1 MTTKENIDI
10 LRKPGAQALSLA
22 SLFMILFSCLTFFF
36 GLDYER
42 FPNYLKITTIIELII
57 IIISLLQW
65 IRFIDFEKES
75 AQKYKKIYARFLV
88 IINVLTTIT
97 AVFATCNLY
106 YFIAVQNHYDLF
118 NYWLMGTISIIISY
132 LLLVIGGMFTLLKLP
147 KVTKRWGGK
156 TKTHFGLLLT
166 ALSAFI
172 YIERIIEYILVPNV
186 VESKF
191 VIMVS
196 IIIIACTQFVAF
208 QFIMQYSRFY
218 IFELNTE
225 DDD

>member
-1 MTTKENIDI
+1 
-10 LRKPGAQALSLA
+10 
-22 SLFMILFSCLTFFF
+22 
-36 GLDYER
+36 
-42 FPNYLKITTIIELII
+42 
-57 IIISLLQW
+57 IISLLQW

-106 YFIAVQNHYDLF
+106 YFVAVQNHYDLF
-118 NYWLMGTISIIISY
+118 NYWLMGSISIIISY

>member
-1 MTTKENIDI
+1 MSNF
-10 LRKPGAQALSLA
+10 L
-22 SLFMILFSCLTFFF
+22 F

-65 IRFIDFEKES
+65 IRFIDFEKER

-88 IINVLTTIT
+88 VINVLTTIT

-106 YFIAVQNHYDLF
+106 YFVALQNHYDLF

-196 IIIIACTQFVAF
+196 IIIIVCTQFAAF

>member
-1 MTTKENIDI
+1 
-10 LRKPGAQALSLA
+10 
-22 SLFMILFSCLTFFF
+22 
-36 GLDYER
+36 
-42 FPNYLKITTIIELII
+42 
-57 IIISLLQW
+57 
-65 IRFIDFEKES
+65 
-75 AQKYKKIYARFLV
+75 
-88 IINVLTTIT
+88 
-97 AVFATCNLY
+97 
-106 YFIAVQNHYDLF
+106 

-166 ALSAFI
+166 ALSSFI
-172 YIERIIEYILVPNV
+172 YIEKIIEYILVPNV

-191 VIMVS
+191 VIMGS

>member
-36 GLDYER
+36 GSDYER

-88 IINVLTTIT
+88 VINVLTTIT

-106 YFIAVQNHYDLF
+106 YFVALQNHYDLF

-172 YIERIIEYILVPNV
+172 YIERIIEYMLVPNV

-196 IIIIACTQFVAF
+196 IIIIVCTQFVAF

>member
-1 MTTKENIDI
+1 M
-10 LRKPGAQALSLA
+10 
-22 SLFMILFSCLTFFF
+22 
-36 GLDYER
+36 
-42 FPNYLKITTIIELII
+42 
-57 IIISLLQW
+57 
-65 IRFIDFEKES
+65 
-75 AQKYKKIYARFLV
+75 
-88 IINVLTTIT
+88 LTTIT
-97 AVFATCNLY
+97 VVFALCNLY
-106 YFIAVQNHYDLF
+106 YFAAVQNHYDLF

-166 ALSAFI
+166 ALSSFI
-172 YIERIIEYILVPNV
+172 YIEKIIEYILIPNV

-218 IFELNTE
+218 IFELNKE

>member
-1 MTTKENIDI
+1 MSNF
-10 LRKPGAQALSLA
+10 L
-22 SLFMILFSCLTFFF
+22 F

-57 IIISLLQW
+57 IVISLLQW

-75 AQKYKKIYARFLV
+75 AQKYKKYARFLV
-88 IINVLTTIT
+88 VINVLTTIT

-106 YFIAVQNHYDLF
+106 YFVAVQNHYDLF

-218 IFELNTE
+218 ILN
-225 DDD
+225 

>member
-1 MTTKENIDI
+1 MTTKENIDT
-10 LRKPGAQALSLA
+10 LRKPGAQALSLI
-22 SLFMILFSCLTFFF
+22 SLFLILFSCLTFFF

-57 IIISLLQW
+57 IVISLLQW

-88 IINVLTTIT
+88 VINVLTTIT
-97 AVFATCNLY
+97 VVFALCNLY
-106 YFIAVQNHYDLF
+106 YFAAVQNHYDLF
-118 NYWLMGTISIIISY
+118 NYWLMGSISIIISY

-172 YIERIIEYILVPNV
+172 YIERI
-186 VESKF
+186 
-191 VIMVS
+191 
-196 IIIIACTQFVAF
+196 
-208 QFIMQYSRFY
+208 
-218 IFELNTE
+218 
-225 DDD
+225 

>member
-1 MTTKENIDI
+1 MSNF
-10 LRKPGAQALSLA
+10 L
-22 SLFMILFSCLTFFF
+22 F

-57 IIISLLQW
+57 IVISLLQW

-75 AQKYKKIYARFLV
+75 AQKYKNICPILV
-88 IINVLTTIT
+88 VINVLTTIT

-106 YFIAVQNHYDLF
+106 YFVAVQNHYDLF

>member
-1 MTTKENIDI
+1 M
-10 LRKPGAQALSLA
+10 
-22 SLFMILFSCLTFFF
+22 
-36 GLDYER
+36 
-42 FPNYLKITTIIELII
+42 
-57 IIISLLQW
+57 
-65 IRFIDFEKES
+65 
-75 AQKYKKIYARFLV
+75 
-88 IINVLTTIT
+88 LTTIT

-106 YFIAVQNHYDLF
+106 YFVAVQNHYDLF

-186 VESKF
+186 GIQVCHNGKYHYYCLYTICSL
-191 VIMVS
+191 S
-196 IIIIACTQFVAF
+196 IYYAIQ
-208 QFIMQYSRFY
+208 
-218 IFELNTE
+218 
-225 DDD
+225 

>member
-106 YFIAVQNHYDLF
+106 YFVAVQNHYDLF

-166 ALSAFI
+166 A
-172 YIERIIEYILVPNV
+172 
-186 VESKF
+186 
-191 VIMVS
+191 
-196 IIIIACTQFVAF
+196 
-208 QFIMQYSRFY
+208 
-218 IFELNTE
+218 
-225 DDD
+225 

>member
-42 FPNYLKITTIIELII
+42 SPNYLKITTIIELII

-88 IINVLTTIT
+88 VINVLTTIT

-106 YFIAVQNHYDLF
+106 YFVALQNHYDLF

-172 YIERIIEYILVPNV
+172 YIERIIEYMLVPNV

-196 IIIIACTQFVAF
+196 IIIIVCTQFVAF

>member
-1 MTTKENIDI
+1 MATKENIDI

-65 IRFIDFEKES
+65 IRFIDFEKER

-88 IINVLTTIT
+88 VINVLTTIT

-106 YFIAVQNHYDLF
+106 YFVALQNHYDLF

-172 YIERIIEYILVPNV
+172 YIERIIEYILFPNV

-196 IIIIACTQFVAF
+196 VIIIVGTPCAAFPFV
-208 QFIMQYSRFY
+208 MPY
-218 IFELNTE
+218 T
-225 DDD
+225 

>member
-1 MTTKENIDI
+1 MTTKENIDT
-10 LRKPGAQALSLA
+10 LRKPGAQALSLI
-22 SLFMILFSCLTFFF
+22 SLFLILFSCLTFFF

-57 IIISLLQW
+57 IVISLLQW

-88 IINVLTTIT
+88 VINVLTTIT
-97 AVFATCNLY
+97 VVFALCNLY
-106 YFIAVQNHYDLF
+106 YFAAVQNHYDLF
-118 NYWLMGTISIIISY
+118 NYWLMGSISIIISY
-132 LLLVIGGMFTLLKLP
+132 LLL
-147 KVTKRWGGK
+147 
-156 TKTHFGLLLT
+156 T
-166 ALSAFI
+166 ALSSFI
-172 YIERIIEYILVPNV
+172 YIEKIIEYILVPNV

-191 VIMVS
+191 
-196 IIIIACTQFVAF
+196 IIIVSMLVIAGAQFVAF